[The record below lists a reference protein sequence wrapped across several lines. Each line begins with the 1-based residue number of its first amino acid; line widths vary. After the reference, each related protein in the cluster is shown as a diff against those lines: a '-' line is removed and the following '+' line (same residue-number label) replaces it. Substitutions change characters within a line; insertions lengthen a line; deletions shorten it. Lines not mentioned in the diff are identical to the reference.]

1 MIFSLYQWR
10 CLNNPDSHSRPF
22 ILTLGLIFLG
32 FSGLGISIWPH
43 IIPPSITLWQAA
55 APTQSRGFMLV
66 GALLIIPVIWSTP
79 SGVTTYFAAKFSMGR
94 VITDATTGLEKITV
108 AGHYLGRQRT
118 GAGCGQYAL
127 PYADDGGRV

>member
-1 MIFSLYQWR
+1 VVIFSLYQWR

-55 APTQSRGFMLV
+55 APTQSQGFMLV
-66 GALLIIPVIWSTP
+66 GALLIIPVILVYTFWSYYVFR
-79 SGVTTYFAAKFSMGR
+79 GKVQHGEGY
-94 VITDATTGLEKITV
+94 
-108 AGHYLGRQRT
+108 H
-118 GAGCGQYAL
+118 
-127 PYADDGGRV
+127 